1 MTKYYSVPLSR
12 HELEEIALGI
22 KSGKNV
28 IFPTETVYGIG
39 ADATNDMAVKGIFEA
54 KGRPND
60 KPLIVLIDDMAKLD
74 DIIERPNDL
83 EKKLME
89 AFWPGALTIIFN
101 LKSDS
106 RISKYV
112 SCGSDT
118 IGIRLTS
125 SGLARDLI
133 RVSGVPMVAPSANM
147 SGEKTGINIEE
158 IKNTFRDKVDYVIDG
173 GNIESDTTSTLVR
186 VVDGE
191 IKILRSGKI
200 SSKEIL
206 GLKRG

>member
-200 SSKEIL
+200 SNQEIF
-206 GLKRG
+206 KIR